1 MSILEVRN
9 LSVQYHTG
17 QESRQALDGISFSVG
32 EGETVGIVG
41 ESGSGKSTAML
52 AVMRLLGDST
62 DVSSDGITVCERPVQ
77 PGCDIAMILQDS
89 LNCLNPAVKIGRQI
103 TETVRAHR
111 KCTRREAKERAEEL
125 LDMAGIRSPKLR
137 MGQYP
142 FELSGGMRQR
152 VAIAIALA
160 CEPRVIIADE
170 PTTALDAAVQVQ
182 ILHLLKRI
190 VEDTGT
196 SLLVVSHDMGV
207 IAALCSRVYV
217 MKAGRII
224 EAGSAEEIFYAP
236 VHEYTKKL
244 LRDTKGH
251 KPFPAHLQEAH
262 LQEPHLRG
270 LHLREKPQPPL
281 LRLEHVTK
289 VFGTDEGIRDISME
303 IRAGEIYALAGES
316 GSGKTTLARLL
327 TGLLAPDSGKILYR
341 GECLD
346 AGKGKR
352 AWNGKRIWNGKIQMV
367 FQDAYGSLNPC
378 LTVGQALGDALC
390 AQGGKDSLTPAER
403 RRRVEEMLCMA
414 GLSPEDADRYPDE
427 FSGGERQRIG
437 IARALIPEPE
447 LLICDE
453 AFSALDAST
462 RKQVLDLLLSIQEK
476 KKIACLFISHDLT
489 LIRQVSSRIS
499 VLCRGRLVES
509 GETKGVCSDPWHPYT
524 KMLLNSILPPDPLKA
539 GKVRPVFAEERIQG
553 SDSGKGCPFAESC
566 GYAMKCCFEEPPGP
580 YYFGSRE
587 TACFLYSEK
596 HTGKRAEG
604 YTMTSQI

>member
-17 QESRQALDGISFSVG
+17 QESRQALDGITFSVG

-52 AVMRLLGDST
+52 AVMGLLGDSAE
-62 DVSSDGITVCERPVQ
+62 VSADGITVCANPVQ
-77 PGCDIAMILQDS
+77 PGRDIAMILQDS

-103 TETVRAHR
+103 TETVRIHR

-224 EAGSAEEIFYAP
+224 EAGSTEEIFYAP

-251 KPFPAHLQEAH
+251 KP
-262 LQEPHLRG
+262 
-270 LHLREKPQPPL
+270 
-281 LRLEHVTK
+281 
-289 VFGTDEGIRDISME
+289 
-303 IRAGEIYALAGES
+303 
-316 GSGKTTLARLL
+316 
-327 TGLLAPDSGKILYR
+327 
-341 GECLD
+341 
-346 AGKGKR
+346 
-352 AWNGKRIWNGKIQMV
+352 
-367 FQDAYGSLNPC
+367 
-378 LTVGQALGDALC
+378 
-390 AQGGKDSLTPAER
+390 
-403 RRRVEEMLCMA
+403 
-414 GLSPEDADRYPDE
+414 
-427 FSGGERQRIG
+427 
-437 IARALIPEPE
+437 IP
-447 LLICDE
+447 
-453 AFSALDAST
+453 T
-462 RKQVLDLLLSIQEK
+462 
-476 KKIACLFISHDLT
+476 
-489 LIRQVSSRIS
+489 
-499 VLCRGRLVES
+499 
-509 GETKGVCSDPWHPYT
+509 
-524 KMLLNSILPPDPLKA
+524 
-539 GKVRPVFAEERIQG
+539 
-553 SDSGKGCPFAESC
+553 
-566 GYAMKCCFEEPPGP
+566 
-580 YYFGSRE
+580 
-587 TACFLYSEK
+587 
-596 HTGKRAEG
+596 
-604 YTMTSQI
+604 